1 MKELLIFLLLIFF
14 IESKT
19 QISEPI
25 PKPIGKINLKA
36 IKKTISKQN
45 EVSISKQIGETT
57 KPFKSCVGGIL
68 INDFCKCPKGTKYYR
83 GICTKQPLV
92 KCEGGILKDNKCI
105 CLSKKRLPNGKCLEA

>member
-1 MKELLIFLLLIFF
+1 MKELLIFLLLIFL
-14 IESKT
+14 IESKP

-25 PKPIGKINLKA
+25 PKPIGKTNLKL
-36 IKKTISKQN
+36 IKET
-45 EVSISKQIGETT
+45 ISKQIGETT

-68 INDFCKCPKGTKYYR
+68 INDFCKCPKGYKYYH

-105 CLSKKRLPNGKCLEA
+105 CLSKKRLQNGKCLEA